1 MDGTIKGIS
10 VNNTSTEVHVR
21 IAGRGTFQNGQPLRR
36 YAMELLGRGC
46 NEFFVD
52 LNQCQG
58 MDSTFLGV
66 LAGIGLR
73 LMQPGHSGKIHIVN
87 VSPRNIELLQTLGL
101 DRLFDV
107 NVVGRDHTHHSFPSE
122 IDFQML
128 PDSDPVDTSK
138 SLNKRDTANF
148 MLEAHN
154 NLVKADP
161 RNAPKFQDLTK
172 FLREKVGDQQPPNPP
187 HHDHSCLNA
196 PKETHP

>member
-10 VNNTSTEVHVR
+10 VNNTGTEVHVR
-21 IAGRGTFQNGQPLRR
+21 IVGRGTFQNGQPLRR
-36 YAMELLGRGC
+36 YAMELLGRGS

-73 LMQPGHSGKIHIVN
+73 LSQSGHNGKVHVVN
-87 VSPRNIELLQTLGL
+87 VSARNIELLQTLGL

-107 NVVGRDHTHHSFPSE
+107 NLVGRDRTHHAFPSE
-122 IDFQML
+122 NTFQML
-128 PDSDPVDTSK
+128 PDSDLVDTSK

-148 MLEAHN
+148 MLESHN

-172 FLREKVGDQQPPNPP
+172 FLREKVGDQPASQNPKP
-187 HHDHSCLNA
+187 
-196 PKETHP
+196 

>member
-1 MDGTIKGIS
+1 MDATTKGIS
-10 VNNTSTEVHVR
+10 VNTTGNDVHVR
-21 IAGRGTFQNGQPLRR
+21 IVGRGTFQNGQPLRR
-36 YAMELLGRGC
+36 YATEMLARGC
-46 NEFFVD
+46 EHFFVD

-73 LMQPGHSGKIHIVN
+73 LSQGGHAGKVHVLN
-87 VSPRNIELLQTLGL
+87 VSARNVELLQTLGL

-107 NVVGRDHTHHSFPSE
+107 NLVGRDHTNHAFPGE
-122 IDFQML
+122 TGFQML
-128 PDSDPVDTSK
+128 PDSDLADTTR

-172 FLREKVGDQQPPNPP
+172 FLREKVGDPPPQP
-187 HHDHSCLNA
+187 
-196 PKETHP
+196 

>member
-1 MDGTIKGIS
+1 MDGTTKGIS
-10 VNNTSTEVHVR
+10 VNITGTEVYVR
-21 IAGRGTFQNGQPLRR
+21 IVGRGTFQNGQPLRR
-36 YAMELLGRGC
+36 YAMEMLGRGC
-46 NEFFVD
+46 DQFFVD

-73 LMQPGHSGKIHIVN
+73 LSQGGHAGKIHVVN
-87 VSPRNIELLQTLGL
+87 VSARNVELLQTLGL

-107 NVVGRDHTHHSFPSE
+107 NFVGRDHTHHMFPTE
-122 IDFQML
+122 TTFQML
-128 PDSDPVDTSK
+128 PDSDLVDTSK

-148 MLEAHN
+148 MLESHN

-172 FLREKVGDQQPPNPP
+172 FLREKVGDQPASQNPKP
-187 HHDHSCLNA
+187 
-196 PKETHP
+196 

>member
-10 VNNTSTEVHVR
+10 VNNTGAEVHIR
-21 IAGRGTFQNGQPLRR
+21 IVGRGTFQNGQPLRR
-36 YAMELLGRGC
+36 YAMEMLGRGC
-46 NEFFVD
+46 DQFFVD

-73 LMQPGHSGKIHIVN
+73 LSQSGRAGKVHVLN
-87 VSPRNIELLQTLGL
+87 VSTRNVELLQTLGL

-107 NVVGRDHTHHSFPSE
+107 NLVGRDHTHHVFPE
-122 IDFQML
+122 EAGFQML
-128 PDSDPVDTSK
+128 PDSDLVETAK

-148 MLEAHN
+148 MLESHN
-154 NLVKADP
+154 NLIKADP

-172 FLREKVGDQQPPNPP
+172 FLRDKIGGQPSSPTPQP
-187 HHDHSCLNA
+187 
-196 PKETHP
+196 

>member
-10 VNNTSTEVHVR
+10 VNTNGTEVHVR
-21 IAGRGTFQNGQPLRR
+21 IVGRGTFQNGQPLRR
-36 YAMELLGRGC
+36 YATEMLSRGC
-46 NEFFVD
+46 NQFFVD

-73 LMQPGHSGKIHIVN
+73 LTQGGHAGKVHVLN
-87 VSPRNIELLQTLGL
+87 VSARNIELLQTLGL

-107 NVVGRDHTHHSFPSE
+107 NLVGRDHTHHAFPSE
-122 IDFQML
+122 IGFQML
-128 PDSDPVDTSK
+128 PDSDLAEAAK
-138 SLNKRDTANF
+138 GLNKRDTANF
-148 MLEAHN
+148 MLESHN

-172 FLREKVGDQQPPNPP
+172 FLRDKVGDQPASQNPP
-187 HHDHSCLNA
+187 
-196 PKETHP
+196 P